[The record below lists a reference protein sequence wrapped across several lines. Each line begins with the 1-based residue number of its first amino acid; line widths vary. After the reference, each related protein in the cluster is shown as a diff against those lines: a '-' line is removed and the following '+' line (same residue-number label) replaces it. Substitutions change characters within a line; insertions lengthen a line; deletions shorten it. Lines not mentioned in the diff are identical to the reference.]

1 MKRLAKD
8 FRAVVLLIAQT
19 SRHAGDGSE
28 EVTVT
33 DARDSG
39 AIEDS
44 ADFLIGCWRP
54 ELKAGLSPEGFMDV
68 EGQLWFRIL
77 KARRGMQ
84 AQFHV
89 VFDGPTLQVREPES
103 EGVTIP

>member
-1 MKRLAKD
+1 MKLLA
-8 FRAVVLLIAQT
+8 RNLGAVVLLIAQT
-19 SRHAGDGSE
+19 SRKAGDGSE

-54 ELKAGLSPEGFMDV
+54 ELKAGISTNDFANVHGE
-68 EGQLWFRIL
+68 LWFRIL
-77 KARRGMQ
+77 KARRGLQ
-84 AQFHV
+84 DRFCV
-89 VFDGPTLQVREPES
+89 RFEGETLRVLEPEVEEVS
-103 EGVTIP
+103 VP